1 VTVVLFQ
8 SLIKRI
14 PGYLTIQFVRF
25 FYKEKESVNAK
36 ILKVG
41 KLALQW
47 YRAIL
52 FVTSSPICH
61 NEAFLI
67 DTWRTLGTTVF
78 LFLGER

>member
-1 VTVVLFQ
+1 LFCSRVKTFDTIVTVVLFQ

-41 KLALQW
+41 N
-47 YRAIL
+47 Y
-52 FVTSSPICH
+52 
-61 NEAFLI
+61 N
-67 DTWRTLGTTVF
+67 TVW
-78 LFLGER
+78 